1 MSFVTTT
8 PPAKQFSKI
17 GAGLSI
23 PALYLPTTDSE
34 MDTAV
39 PISDSCVGSGEGNS
53 SPDKIIFSNSARMA
67 GVKSLTFAKID
78 NTWTK
83 AKERRF
89 HTLAAAIAT
98 ESISSQERVEYDLL
112 KALRRQKAAS
122 ISGQELLRQM
132 RERNLLLNI
141 KRSIEEYVEFHRFK
155 NRKKA

>member
-1 MSFVTTT
+1 
-8 PPAKQFSKI
+8 
-17 GAGLSI
+17 
-23 PALYLPTTDSE
+23 
-34 MDTAV
+34 
-39 PISDSCVGSGEGNS
+39 
-53 SPDKIIFSNSARMA
+53 MA